1 MQFTEDKPQ
10 ATYMIQAYGDGW
22 VQIQNEALRSPFIV
36 SAHTLIKDWGA
47 KSFESLTP
55 EQLEPLFALNSELIL
70 LGRNDTT
77 HLVSG
82 AIYQALVEHGIG
94 FEIMTTDAACRTYTI
109 LLSENRSVAVALF
122 P

>member
-1 MQFTEDKPQ
+1 M
-10 ATYMIQAYGDGW
+10 
-22 VQIQNEALRSPFIV
+22 
-36 SAHTLIKDWGA
+36 
-47 KSFESLTP
+47 
-55 EQLEPLFALNSELIL
+55 FALNSELIL